1 MKLEMTCYG
10 CLICQMEKL
19 LNGMDL
25 PRIRKTAIL
34 REIIA
39 CASSMDPELPPP
51 NYGREIHTLLKKLI
65 NDSDPYAEQKKKS
78 NDAALSLV
86 PEIKNILAQSKD
98 PLKTALQISISG
110 NIIDY
115 GAPGSSDRVDIKKS
129 LLHALDTPLD
139 EALYGAFKK
148 ELSHS
153 RQILVV
159 GDNAGEIVFDRFLIE
174 QMREKSVTY
183 AVRGLP
189 IINDATREDARLAGI
204 DTLARVIDTGDST
217 PGIVFSRSSD
227 EFLHAFSG
235 ADLIILKGQG
245 NFETLFG
252 ENLQYYTGK
261 STHLYFLFKV
271 KCSPVSAMTTLS
283 EGSIAFLRYPAD

>member
-1 MKLEMTCYG
+1 MKLEMTCYS

-25 PRIRKTAIL
+25 PRGKKIAIL
-34 REIIA
+34 REIMA

-51 NYGREIHTLLKKLI
+51 NYGREIHTLLKERI
-65 NDSDPYAEQKKKS
+65 NDSDPYAVQKKKS
-78 NDAALSLV
+78 NDTALSLV
-86 PEIKNILAQSKD
+86 PEIENIIRQSKD

-115 GAPGSSDRVDIKKS
+115 GAPGSSDTADIKQS
-129 LLHALDTPLD
+129 LIHALDTPLD
-139 EALYGAFKK
+139 ADLYVTFQR
-148 ELSHS
+148 ELSS
-153 RQILVV
+153 ARQVLLV
-159 GDNAGEIVFDRFLIE
+159 GDNAGEIVFDRFLLE
-174 QMREKSVTY
+174 QMQDKSVTY

-189 IINDATREDARLAGI
+189 IINDATRDDARIAGI
-204 DTLARVIDTGDST
+204 DSLARVIDTGDGT

-227 EFLHAFSG
+227 EFLRAFSG

-252 ENLQYYTGK
+252 ENLKGYAGK
-261 STHLYFLFKV
+261 KTHLYFLFKV
-271 KCSPVSAMTTLS
+271 KCRPVSAMTTLA
-283 EGSIAFLRYPAD
+283 EGSIAFLRHPAD